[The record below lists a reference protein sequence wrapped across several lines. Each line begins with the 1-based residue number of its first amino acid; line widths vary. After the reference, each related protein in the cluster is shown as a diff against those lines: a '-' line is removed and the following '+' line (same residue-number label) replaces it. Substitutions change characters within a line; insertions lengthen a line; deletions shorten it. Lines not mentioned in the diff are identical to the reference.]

1 MKTTKIKK
9 ALILALVFLLAAL
22 VGEVI
27 MSGRVLRPGT
37 HLWEIRAVKV
47 KNFREVVL
55 PPKWE
60 IMSYD
65 KETHTLYMKRRVDK
79 DADWQVEPRCP
90 ETFPGHKKSR
100 KITEV

>member
-1 MKTTKIKK
+1 MKTTKIKT

-27 MSGRVLRPGT
+27 MYGRLLRPET
-37 HLWEIRAVKV
+37 HMWEIRAVKV
-47 KNFREVVL
+47 KNVGEVV
-55 PPKWE
+55 
-60 IMSYD
+60 

-79 DADWQVEPRCP
+79 DADWQAKPRCP
-90 ETFPGHKKSR
+90 ETIPRHKKSP